1 MANFKMQEKI
11 NLIAQK
17 VENTPVLRLFFSHT
31 LLSFI
36 YGTFLFLYE
45 IKFLRELVPVVH
57 PFLIFWSGVLIL
69 YDIFVRQIWKKVPF
83 WQPLLLFLI
92 SAAVTAVIN
101 FEAGIVSNFKAFI
114 LTALPLFIFY
124 PACILTEKSRVKKTL
139 ILSTIGAS
147 VVAFAASL
155 SAIVMYLI
163 RFSETITILGIEET
177 VGFVYYYP
185 NDPDSAVILYGA
197 YIDTNHASLYAI
209 VFAFLSVV
217 LFMFCKKGLFSKN
230 WMNKLGKIYA
240 VANIFVQLCYF
251 PLANS
256 RGGWLSLG
264 IALFISSALYFNFA
278 KLKISKKAI
287 RGCVSVLLAVVCV
300 AVTAGGLL
308 LLRTGAAKATIL
320 TENIIEFVESLA
332 ASSGSGD
339 KKEEIKHEFPS
350 ADKFDKKDDGS
361 GAGRLD
367 IWRETVD
374 LYVKRPILG
383 VGPGNT
389 EYFGMKYNIPGERI
403 KYGADIHNS
412 YLDLITD
419 YGAVGFILLALFW
432 LKVLICVI
440 REFIKKG
447 AQKSISYYICAFM
460 LLFTCG
466 GAAFLSCAF
475 INTTAVYFVMLILT
489 GYLVSNSDIKGRI
502 KQ

>member
-1 MANFKMQEKI
+1 M
-11 NLIAQK
+11 
-17 VENTPVLRLFFSHT
+17 
-31 LLSFI
+31 
-36 YGTFLFLYE
+36 
-45 IKFLRELVPVVH
+45 
-57 PFLIFWSGVLIL
+57 
-69 YDIFVRQIWKKVPF
+69 
-83 WQPLLLFLI
+83 
-92 SAAVTAVIN
+92 
-101 FEAGIVSNFKAFI
+101 
-114 LTALPLFIFY
+114 
-124 PACILTEKSRVKKTL
+124 
-139 ILSTIGAS
+139 
-147 VVAFAASL
+147 
-155 SAIVMYLI
+155 
-163 RFSETITILGIEET
+163 
-177 VGFVYYYP
+177 
-185 NDPDSAVILYGA
+185 
-197 YIDTNHASLYAI
+197 
-209 VFAFLSVV
+209 
-217 LFMFCKKGLFSKN
+217 
-230 WMNKLGKIYA
+230 
-240 VANIFVQLCYF
+240 
-251 PLANS
+251 
-256 RGGWLSLG
+256 
-264 IALFISSALYFNFA
+264 
-278 KLKISKKAI
+278 
-287 RGCVSVLLAVVCV
+287 LAVVCV

-320 TENIIEFVESLA
+320 TGNIIEFVESLA

-447 AQKSISYYICAFM
+447 AQKSISYYICAFI